1 MGATALIVRD
11 NSGSILYDTS
21 KAIYGLIKS
30 GPVEFIGSWNKLSPN
45 GGYSVYTDF
54 IYKFEVEGALS
65 PILFTNGACAKPV
78 QSREGNK
85 SVFYFAGPVANLK
98 VYCFDIMRPILSG
111 PALKTRAES
120 GRFTFNSL
128 QWPLN
133 VIGTTVPPPSTGVGA
148 DGRLNPFTGGRQFLI
163 SDEIFPNRQAASA
176 GAEFRVSL
184 DPSKNYAAYIPWSR
198 SVEWVLWDPGTGWT
212 NPAVRSSAEEGCCG
226 GLGYVAHYMWTTPE
240 NTYDRVDVRT
250 RPGFFNI
257 LNDRRPRS
265 AYIDVAEYPYPFNP
279 QL

>member
-11 NSGSILYDTS
+11 NNGSILYDTS

-98 VYCFDIMRPILSG
+98 VYCFDIMRPIFSG

-133 VIGTTVPPPSTGVGA
+133 VIGTSVPPPSTSVGA
-148 DGRLNPFTGGRQFLI
+148 DGRLLPFAGGRQFLI

-176 GAEFRVSL
+176 GAEFRVNL
-184 DPSKNYAAYIPWSR
+184 NPSKNYAAYIPWSR
-198 SVEWVLWDPGTGWT
+198 SVEWIWWPPNGTS
-212 NPAVRSSAEEGCCG
+212 ARSSSEEGCCG
-226 GLGYVAHYMWTTPE
+226 GPGYISHLMWTTPE
-240 NTYDRVDVRT
+240 STYGSVDVT
-250 RPGFFNI
+250 IRPGFFNM
-257 LNDRRPRS
+257 LSDRLPRS